1 MANSKSAKKCV
12 LQNEKRRIKN
22 CARRSAIK
30 TAVKKVLTAIES
42 TDLNN
47 VETLFNEA
55 QAKIARAK
63 GKRLLHPNTAARKVS
78 RLAKKMNAAKKAA
91 AAVVAK

>member
-12 LQNEKRRIKN
+12 LQNEKRRVKN
-22 CARRSAIK
+22 VARRSAIK

-42 TDLNN
+42 TELKN
-47 VETLFNEA
+47 VEALFNDA
-55 QAKIARAK
+55 QAKIARAR

-91 AAVVAK
+91 EVK